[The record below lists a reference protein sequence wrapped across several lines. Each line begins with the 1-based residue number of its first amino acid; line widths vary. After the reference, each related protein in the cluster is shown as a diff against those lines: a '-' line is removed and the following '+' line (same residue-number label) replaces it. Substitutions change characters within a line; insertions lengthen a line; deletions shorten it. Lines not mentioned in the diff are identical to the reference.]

1 MCRFEFI
8 NNNKMLRIRDSLF
21 DKRRSIESICFQH
34 NVNGSNRYKKN
45 KLIEGRNN
53 IYCLEIA
60 IDTTIKNVGNEVM
73 LWNSDFNAFLISIL
87 SIILSILVMYI
98 WNFLKIFWFWS
109 LLWHEM
115 FFQ

>member
-21 DKRRSIESICFQH
+21 EKRRSIESICFQH
-34 NVNGSNRYKKN
+34 NVNGSNRYKRN

-60 IDTTIKNVGNEVM
+60 IDTTIKNVGNEVI
-73 LWNSDFNAFLISIL
+73 LWNSDFNAFFNI
-87 SIILSILVMYI
+87 
-98 WNFLKIFWFWS
+98 
-109 LLWHEM
+109 
-115 FFQ
+115 